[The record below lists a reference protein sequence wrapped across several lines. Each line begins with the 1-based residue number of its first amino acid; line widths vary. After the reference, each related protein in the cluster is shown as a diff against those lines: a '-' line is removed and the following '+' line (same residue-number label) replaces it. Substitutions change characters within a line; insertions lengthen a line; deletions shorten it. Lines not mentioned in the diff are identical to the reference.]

1 MPHDHQGP
9 AAPSAGPPL
18 AAGDDD
24 AEATD
29 SDLGRLARWQ
39 RVLIWLAVPAVI
51 TLGAGAGYLAAG
63 QRATSEPQSAASA
76 THDGHTPVPSA
87 GHQHGTDA
95 VSHPAEHAG
104 HDSAAPESDPEADD
118 HASPGHGA
126 ADHSA
131 PGSANA
137 GHVDTDHGQ
146 GAAAVTGS
154 APGDAGGHGTGGG
167 HGAAGHGASGSSS
180 RPRTA
185 VLTAFAAVN
194 AAIIIGAAL
203 VRRRTA
209 RSPRPTRPD
218 TIQPA

>member
-1 MPHDHQGP
+1 M
-9 AAPSAGPPL
+9 
-18 AAGDDD
+18 
-24 AEATD
+24 
-29 SDLGRLARWQ
+29 
-39 RVLIWLAVPAVI
+39 I

-146 GAAAVTGS
+146 GAAAEPGARPATQEDTGRRRS
-154 APGDAGGHGTGGG
+154 RGG
-167 HGAAGHGASGSSS
+167 
-180 RPRTA
+180 RTRRERIQ
-185 VLTAFAAVN
+185 LPPTHCGPTAFAAVN